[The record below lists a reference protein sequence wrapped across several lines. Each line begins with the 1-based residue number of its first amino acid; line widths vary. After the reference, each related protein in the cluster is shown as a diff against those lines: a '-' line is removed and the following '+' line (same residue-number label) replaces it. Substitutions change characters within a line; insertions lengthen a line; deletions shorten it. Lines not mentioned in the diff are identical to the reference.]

1 MKKAIRVADRFRSRD
16 RFLLKKNHIRIY
28 LNFSRFFQ
36 KTFFLAWKI
45 LNQIP
50 VDNFIGFII
59 GFYFKTKNLWQ
70 RFVWDIVSSG
80 IQFFHSTMKTH
91 KNINVVRTTVEK
103 EWHWSAYETCLSTIL
118 YKKDNCGIREN
129 EEQYFVTKTRR
140 YEYQYH
146 RTKWKIGFFFLNGD
160 YACVLIQNWRY

>member
-1 MKKAIRVADRFRSRD
+1 MV
-16 RFLLKKNHIRIY
+16 LL
-28 LNFSRFFQ
+28 L
-36 KTFFLAWKI
+36 
-45 LNQIP
+45 
-50 VDNFIGFII
+50 GFILKQKI
-59 GFYFKTKNLWQ
+59 FGNDLFETSF
-70 RFVWDIVSSG
+70 G

-146 RTKWKIGFFFLNGD
+146 RTKWKIGFFFFKWWLCL
-160 YACVLIQNWRY
+160 CVDTKLKILKSCGSQTIINSTTVLFLV